1 MILCLIKEC
10 CRIQQSLKLV
20 FRAAIIF
27 LVGIILRFKIVVFS
41 HLLAKAD
48 SFPLLLL
55 HLNRCIML
63 ERIDT
68 SSSNAPTHPGKVQI
82 FQPQA
87 RMTNKYSWVAWGGDV
102 EASNWL
108 AELPKSPL
116 LAASDMSLL
125 WVPVPIDSFQLLP
138 FFQKPELVV
147 NDYDLRQLWKEWF
160 IVGGWTVVIKKL
172 HWNLS
177 HQCRNDM

>member
-48 SFPLLLL
+48 SFPLLIL

-87 RMTNKYSWVAWGGDV
+87 RMTNKYSWVAWGGGCWSFELISGV
-102 EASNWL
+102 AKVFLSCGQWYVFTLSSHWL
-108 AELPKSPL
+108 LSTFTIFSETRIGCKR
-116 LAASDMSLL
+116 L
-125 WVPVPIDSFQLLP
+125 WFKTIM
-138 FFQKPELVV
+138 K
-147 NDYDLRQLWKEWF
+147 R
-160 IVGGWTVVIKKL
+160 VIYRGRM
-172 HWNLS
+172 NCS
-177 HQCRNDM
+177 Y

>member
-27 LVGIILRFKIVVFS
+27 LVGIILWFKIVVFS

-108 AELPKSPL
+108 AELPKSPANL
-116 LAASDMSLL
+116 R
-125 WVPVPIDSFQLLP
+125 PVICLYFEFP
-138 FFQKPELVV
+138 FPLTPF
-147 NDYDLRQLWKEWF
+147 NFYHF
-160 IVGGWTVVIKKL
+160 F
-172 HWNLS
+172 
-177 HQCRNDM
+177 RNQNWL

>member
-27 LVGIILRFKIVVFS
+27 LVGISLRFKIVVFS

-108 AELPKSPL
+108 AELPKSPCCGQWYVFTLSSHSHWL
-116 LAASDMSLL
+116 LSTFTIFSETRIGCKRL
-125 WVPVPIDSFQLLP
+125 WFKTIM
-138 FFQKPELVV
+138 K
-147 NDYDLRQLWKEWF
+147 R
-160 IVGGWTVVIKKL
+160 VIYRGRM
-172 HWNLS
+172 NCS
-177 HQCRNDM
+177 Y